1 MKHVVRRCHSI
12 LGLALLLAACGNS
25 SAPPNPVEP
34 DANSMAYFCGMSL
47 LEHGGP
53 KGQIIVKNK
62 DQPLW
67 FASPGEVFNYLATEG
82 QLSAQIRAIY
92 VNDMSRGSWEK
103 PAPGAWVEA
112 EKAVYVVGS
121 RKQAEMGGVEAV
133 PFSTREQAE
142 KFAAEFG
149 GTIAD
154 YKGAYAQIAEK

>member
-1 MKHVVRRCHSI
+1 MMRWRHSI
-12 LGLALLLAACGNS
+12 IGLALLLAACGDGGT
-25 SAPPNPVEP
+25 PPNPLEP
-34 DANSMAYFCGMSL
+34 DANAMAYFCGMSL

-53 KGQIIVKNK
+53 KGQIILK
-62 DQPLW
+62 DKDRPLW

-92 VNDMSRGSWEK
+92 VNDMSRGTWEK

-112 EKAVYVVGS
+112 EKAVYVLGS
-121 RKQAEMGGVEAV
+121 SKQAEMGGVEAV
-133 PFSTREQAE
+133 PFATREQAE

-154 YKGAYAQIAEK
+154 YKSAYAQIAEK